1 MGINFYYLSM
11 FISCHFSYSTLLCVW
26 MFVQLLQNIVESCH
40 REVIWTPFLL
50 LCLLIQLIIFWIS
63 DYVSI
68 SLMISCCEC
77 FCLSLIV
84 LVYVSHKMNI
94 SFKVVFVFYSLL
106 TLKSVV
112 IPIILWIL
120 PEQCDRLWRQNLCD
134 HTAALAIYSFLRSGL
149 VQIFYVSA
157 LYWH

>member
-26 MFVQLLQNIVESCH
+26 MFVQLLQNIVEY
-40 REVIWTPFLL
+40 REVIWAPFFYYFVYLFSESYSEI
-50 LCLLIQLIIFWIS
+50 LIMS
-63 DYVSI
+63 ASVSW
-68 SLMISCCEC
+68 SLVMNVSA
-77 FCLSLIV
+77 FLFIV